1 MAITLEHTSHLL
13 QPQILPF
20 SKNSSTLTQNG
31 NDTGTQFSP
40 LATPETAMLKN
51 SSNTKTA
58 KIETL
63 NNTTTCAQRKAITK
77 CHPATQEEEVNKQF
91 TDNRY
96 KKGLN

>member
-20 SKNSSTLTQNG
+20 SKNSTLTQNG

-63 NNTTTCAQRKAITK
+63 NNTKTCAQGKDITK
-77 CHPATQEEEVNKQF
+77 CHSATQEEEINKQS
-91 TDNRY
+91 THNR
-96 KKGLN
+96 

>member
-20 SKNSSTLTQNG
+20 SKNSSTLTQND

-40 LATPETAMLKN
+40 LATPEIAMLKT

-63 NNTTTCAQRKAITK
+63 NYYYDLRPKKSYHKMPLRHTRRRSQQTIY
-77 CHPATQEEEVNKQF
+77 TQPLKE
-91 TDNRY
+91 R
-96 KKGLN
+96 